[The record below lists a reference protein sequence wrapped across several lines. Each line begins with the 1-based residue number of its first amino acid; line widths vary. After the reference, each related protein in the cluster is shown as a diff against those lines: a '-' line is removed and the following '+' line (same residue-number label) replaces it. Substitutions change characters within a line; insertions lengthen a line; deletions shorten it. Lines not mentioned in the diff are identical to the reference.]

1 MRNANAAAA
10 AQPEAAQPAPAA
22 AATSGAAQSADAA
35 GTAQSEAAQPASAL
49 QTPRLAWAT
58 PALLEGHAGPPPV
71 LLGAAK
77 GVAHFALDI
86 SQSGDPLNEYGWQG
100 AAEFPDLRA
109 AAGLLPPGEA
119 AIAAQARHLV
129 DWHARHLHCPGCGAA
144 TTPEQ
149 AGWSRRCPECS
160 ALHFPRTDP
169 VVIALVSDGARCLLG
184 RQTGWP
190 RNLYSALAGFVEP
203 GESVEEAVAR
213 EVREE
218 SGVRVHRVRYLASQP
233 WPFPAS
239 LMLGCHAEAASTEVL
254 VDHTELED
262 ARWFPLSEIRSALH
276 APTPTLT
283 LPPPVAIAHHLIKTW
298 AEE

>member
-1 MRNANAAAA
+1 MRNAEDAA
-10 AQPEAAQPAPAA
+10 AQPEAAQSVQAA
-22 AATSGAAQSADAA
+22 AAN
-35 GTAQSEAAQPASAL
+35 AAQPASA
-49 QTPRLAWAT
+49 QAAAPGAAQSAPAAQSPRLAWAT
-58 PALLEGHAGPPPV
+58 PALLEGHTGPPPI
-71 LLGAAK
+71 LLGAA
-77 GVAHFALDI
+77 GGAAHFALDI

-119 AIAAQARHLV
+119 AIAAQARHLT
-129 DWHARHLHCPGCGAA
+129 DWHARHRHCPGCGAA

-169 VVIALVSDGARCLLG
+169 VVIAVVTDGARCLLG
-184 RQTGWP
+184 RQSGWP

-239 LMLGCHAEAASTEVL
+239 LMLGCHAEATSTAL
-254 VDHTELED
+254 RVDSAELED
-262 ARWFPLSEIRSALH
+262 ARWFPRSEIRSALH

-298 AEE
+298 AEN